1 MNLDELRKLAGMPQ
15 TEWAN
20 SPATTAHPDPEEVQA
35 PEADVNQ
42 SLRQYLNAD
51 PHPVKVVEGEEK
63 VFEDHEVEDMMA
75 KFKEYLNEDEAVE
88 EQAQE
93 EVVEQA
99 DETVEE
105 GHVGTPHSLDKVEA
119 QISKLKDM
127 AKKARADGDPQKAND
142 IESSDEMTELL
153 RKQKKLKNESIEEA
167 QVSEEPNEDNAFNT
181 AAAQAKKAGK
191 SEFEFNGKKYKV
203 KMDDKTADAL
213 TDSVEPKVESQDIAD
228 LKKLAGIGETTTDQT
243 VSADISALKKLA
255 GI

>member
-1 MNLDELRKLAGMPQ
+1 MPQ

-75 KFKEYLNEDEAVE
+75 KFKEYLNEDE
-88 EQAQE
+88 
-93 EVVEQA
+93 
-99 DETVEE
+99 TVEE
-105 GHVGTPHSLDKVEA
+105 AKVGTPNSLEKVEA
-119 QISKLKDM
+119 QIKKLKDM
-127 AKKARADGDPQKAND
+127 AQKAKDDGDPQKANT
-142 IESSDEMTELL
+142 IQSSDEMTELL